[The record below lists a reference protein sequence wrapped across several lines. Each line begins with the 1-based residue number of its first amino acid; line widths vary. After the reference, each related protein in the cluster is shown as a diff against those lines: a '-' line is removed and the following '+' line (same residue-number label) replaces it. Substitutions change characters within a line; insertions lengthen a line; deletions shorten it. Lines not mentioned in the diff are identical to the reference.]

1 MEEVQSGDGKRLEQQ
16 GILEGYAIVTL
27 DRFNNDVASLMS
39 TSKMSMSEAQLYCQ
53 GSLLMEPEEDS
64 QDLEMEQEWI

>member
-1 MEEVQSGDGKRLEQQ
+1 
-16 GILEGYAIVTL
+16 VTL